1 MKQIGTRN
9 LKNRK
14 INKMKSRES
23 FLVSLGIG
31 LSFTVNAAEAP
42 NTLTEYPYLPPPTIE
57 MKPRPADPKD
67 FPEFVEYLVDVSFPR
82 TEAERAT
89 DAPWQE
95 KFNHAHN
102 IDSIFIAA
110 PGWPAGFSM
119 NMYEDFIQHN
129 IDNGFTA
136 ISNTVTNGGEGADVV
151 AKRIKDFNQY
161 ITDRSDKYM
170 QIKTL
175 DDFETSR
182 KQPQIGIYYNFQG
195 MDPFDEDVANVQMF
209 YDLGVRTALFA
220 YNQDNAYSAGSNSN
234 AEGVKDKGLT
244 KLGAKFVREM
254 NRVGMVVDCSH
265 TSDQTCIDAA
275 NVTTRPMIMSHS
287 NVATLQPIARN
298 NSDEAMKAVAS
309 TGGAICIN
317 FIGGFLNP
325 QGDAR
330 PMSIAKHMEYVKN
343 LVGAKAVCA
352 GSDYVYNYGDA
363 LMMILKAPD
372 KYPPE
377 SGYASPSHMGMPGE
391 IWGAV
396 RVLQEVYG
404 WTDDEIRGLLGENLL
419 RVYRANWQQ

>member
-1 MKQIGTRN
+1 MIKT
-9 LKNRK
+9 LRK
-14 INKMKSRES
+14 LAMI
-23 FLVSLGIG
+23 VAIC
-31 LSFTVNAAEAP
+31 TVTVTASYAE
-42 NTLTEYPYLPPPTIE
+42 IE
-57 MKPRPADPKD
+57 MKPRPKNEKD
-67 FPEFVEYLVDVSFPR
+67 FPEYIQYLVDVSYPR

-95 KFNHAHN
+95 KFKGAHN

-119 NMYEDFIQHN
+119 KMYEDFIQHN

-151 AKRIKDFNQY
+151 EKRIKEFSRF
-161 ITDRSDKYM
+161 IAERPKKFV

-175 DDFETSR
+175 DDFKKTR
-182 KQPQIGIYYNFQG
+182 KKPQIGIFYNFQG
-195 MDPFDEDVANVQMF
+195 MDPFDEDLANVQRF
-209 YDLGVRTALFA
+209 YDLGVRTAQFA
-220 YNQDNAYSAGSNSN
+220 YNRDNAYAAGSNSN
-234 AEGVKDKGLT
+234 APNVKDSGLT
-244 KLGAKFVREM
+244 ELGAKIVREM

-265 TSDQTCIDAA
+265 TSDQSCIDAA
-275 NVTTRPMIMSHS
+275 SVTTRPMIMSHS
-287 NVATLQPIARN
+287 NVATLQPIPRN
-298 NSDEAMKAVAS
+298 NSDDAIRAVAS
-309 TGGAICIN
+309 TGGVVCIN

-343 LVGAKAVCA
+343 LAGVEAVCA

-363 LMMILKAPD
+363 LMMVLKNPE

-396 RVLQEVYG
+396 RVLQELYG

-419 RVYRANWQQ
+419 RVYKANWK